1 MGKFADIETLVAVVE
16 AGTFNAAGQRLGVA
30 KSVVSRR
37 VSQLERRLG
46 SRLLHRT
53 TRRLTLTDAG
63 RNFYQRAV
71 QILAELDEAEQSVA
85 TETTELR
92 GAIKLAA
99 PLTFGLRHLSGAITG
114 FLETHPAIEL
124 KLDLNDRNIN
134 LVEEGFDLA
143 VRIGEL
149 QDSTL
154 VARRLGISRAV
165 TCASRVYL
173 ERYGEPAHPGDLRRH
188 IGLQYSNISYRQQW
202 RFETPEGGTVF
213 AQPQIRI
220 RANNGEALACAAV
233 AGLGIT
239 TGPTFILGDY
249 IRESS
254 LVGILKDY
262 RRPTVGIYALY
273 PPGRMLPRRIQVLAD
288 FLAERFGEQPYWD
301 DNLMNSG
308 HDPRNWQALRRNPP

>member
-1 MGKFADIETLVAVVE
+1 LVAVVE
-16 AGTFNAAGQRLGVA
+16 AGTFSAAGERLGVA

-46 SRLLHRT
+46 ARLLHRT

-71 QILAELDEAEQSVA
+71 QILADLDDAEQGV
-85 TETTELR
+85 TDETSELR
-92 GAIKLAA
+92 GALRLAA
-99 PLTFGLRHLSGAITG
+99 PLTFGLKHLAAAITD
-114 FLETHPAIEL
+114 FLERYPAIEL
-124 KLDLNDRNIN
+124 NLDLNDRNLN

-154 VARRLGISRAV
+154 VARRLGIARGA
-165 TCASRVYL
+165 TCASRTYL
-173 ERYGEPAHPGDLRRH
+173 ERYGEPAHPDELQRH
-188 IGLQYSNISYRQQW
+188 VGLQYSHISYQQQW
-202 RFETPEGGTVF
+202 RYETPQGRTIF

-239 TGPTFILGDY
+239 TGPTFILGSY
-249 IRESS
+249 
-254 LVGILKDY
+254 LKDGRLVSILNEY
-262 RRPTVGIYALY
+262 RRPPVGIYAVY
-273 PPGRMLPRRIQVLAD
+273 PPGRMLPRRIQVFTD
-288 FLAERFGEQPYWD
+288 FLVERFGERPYWD
-301 DNLMNSG
+301 EGLE
-308 HDPRNWQALRRNPP
+308 RF

>member
-1 MGKFADIETLVAVVE
+1 MDKFANIEALVAVVE
-16 AGTFNAAGQRLGVA
+16 SGSFIAAGERLGVA
-30 KSVVSRR
+30 KSMVSRR
-37 VSQLERRLG
+37 ISQLESHLG

-53 TRRLTLTDAG
+53 TRRLSLTEAG

-85 TETTELR
+85 AETSELR

-99 PLTFGLRHLSGAITG
+99 PITFGLRHLAGAITD
-114 FLETHPAIEL
+114 FLDIHPAIEL
-124 KLDLNDRNIN
+124 NLDLNDRNIN
-134 LVEEGFDLA
+134 LIEEGFDLA

-173 ERYGEPAHPGDLRRH
+173 DRHGEPAHPGGLRRH
-188 IGLQYSNISYRQQW
+188 TGLQYSNLGYRQHWQY
-202 RFETPEGGTVF
+202 ETPKGETVF
-213 AQPQIRI
+213 GQPQIRI

-239 TGPTFILGDY
+239 TGPTFILGGY
-249 IRESS
+249 LREGS
-254 LVGILKDY
+254 LVSILNDY
-262 RRPTVGIYALY
+262 RRPAVGIYALY
-273 PPGRMLPRRIQVLAD
+273 PPGRMLPRRIRVFSD
-288 FLAERFGEQPYWD
+288 FLAGRIGDHPYWD
-301 DNLMNSG
+301 EGLENS
-308 HDPRNWQALRRNPP
+308 

>member
-1 MGKFADIETLVAVVE
+1 MDKLANIEALVAVVE
-16 AGTFNAAGQRLGVA
+16 AGSFNAAGERLGVA
-30 KSVVSRR
+30 KSMVSRR
-37 VSQLERRLG
+37 ISQLENRLG

-53 TRRLTLTDAG
+53 TRSLTLTEAG

-85 TETTELR
+85 AENTELR

-99 PLTFGLRHLSGAITG
+99 PLTFGLRHLSDAITD
-114 FLETHPAIEL
+114 FLDSHPAIEL
-124 KLDLNDRNIN
+124 NLDLNDRNIN
-134 LVEEGFDLA
+134 LIEEGFDLA

-154 VARRLGISRAV
+154 VARRIGTSRAV
-165 TCASRVYL
+165 TCASRAYL
-173 ERYGEPAHPGDLRRH
+173 ERYGEPAHPDELHRH
-188 IGLQYSNISYRQQW
+188 IGLQYSNLGYRQHWQY
-202 RFETPEGGTVF
+202 ETPQGATVF

-239 TGPTFILGDY
+239 TGPTFILGSY
-249 IRESS
+249 LREGS
-254 LVGILKDY
+254 LTGILRNY
-262 RRPTVGIYALY
+262 RRPAVGIFALY
-273 PPGRMLPRRIQVLAD
+273 PPGRMLPRRIRVFSD

-301 DNLMNSG
+301 DGLADS
-308 HDPRNWQALRRNPP
+308 L

>member
-1 MGKFADIETLVAVVE
+1 MDRFADTAALVAVVE
-16 AGTFNAAGQRLGVA
+16 AGTFSAAGERLGVA

-46 SRLLHRT
+46 ARLLHRT

-71 QILAELDEAEQSVA
+71 QILADLDDAEQGV
-85 TETTELR
+85 TDETSELR
-92 GAIKLAA
+92 GALRLAA
-99 PLTFGLRHLSGAITG
+99 PLTFGLKHLAAAITD
-114 FLETHPAIEL
+114 FLERYPAIEL
-124 KLDLNDRNIN
+124 NLDLNDRNLN

-154 VARRLGISRAV
+154 VARRLGIARGV
-165 TCASRVYL
+165 TCASRTYL
-173 ERYGEPAHPGDLRRH
+173 ERYGEPAHPDELQRH
-188 IGLQYSNISYRQQW
+188 VGLQYSHISYQQQW
-202 RFETPEGGTVF
+202 RYETPQGRTIF

-239 TGPTFILGDY
+239 TGPTFILGSY
-249 IRESS
+249 
-254 LVGILKDY
+254 LKDGRLVSILNEY
-262 RRPTVGIYALY
+262 RRPPLGIYAVY
-273 PPGRMLPRRIQVLAD
+273 PPGRMLPRRIQVFTD
-288 FLAERFGEQPYWD
+288 FLVERFGERPYWD
-301 DNLMNSG
+301 EGLECS
-308 HDPRNWQALRRNPP
+308 

>member
-1 MGKFADIETLVAVVE
+1 MDKFANIEALVAVVE
-16 AGTFNAAGQRLGVA
+16 SGSFIAAGERLGVA
-30 KSVVSRR
+30 KSMVSRR
-37 VSQLERRLG
+37 ISQLESHLG

-53 TRRLTLTDAG
+53 TRRLSLTEAG

-85 TETTELR
+85 AETSELR

-99 PLTFGLRHLSGAITG
+99 PLTFGLRHLAGAITD
-114 FLETHPAIEL
+114 FLDTHPAIEL
-124 KLDLNDRNIN
+124 NLDLNDRNIN
-134 LVEEGFDLA
+134 LIEEGFDLA

-173 ERYGEPAHPGDLRRH
+173 ERHGEPAHPDELRRH
-188 IGLQYSNISYRQQW
+188 TGLQYSNLGYRQHWQY
-202 RFETPEGGTVF
+202 ETPTGETVF
-213 AQPQIRI
+213 GQPQIRI
-220 RANNGEALACAAV
+220 RVNNGEALACAAV

-239 TGPTFILGDY
+239 TGPTFILGSYLRDG
-249 IRESS
+249 S
-254 LVGILKDY
+254 LISILNDY

-273 PPGRMLPRRIQVLAD
+273 PPGRMLPRRIRVFSE
-288 FLAERFGEQPYWD
+288 FLAGRFGDHPYWD
-301 DNLMNSG
+301 EGLENS
-308 HDPRNWQALRRNPP
+308 

>member
-1 MGKFADIETLVAVVE
+1 M
-16 AGTFNAAGQRLGVA
+16 
-30 KSVVSRR
+30 VSRR

-85 TETTELR
+85 TEHGELR
-92 GAIKLAA
+92 GAIRLAA
-99 PLTFGLRHLSGAITG
+99 PLSFGLGHLSGAITE
-114 FLETHPAIEL
+114 FLDAHPAIEL
-124 KLDLNDRNIN
+124 NLDLNDRTVN
-134 LVEEGFDLA
+134 LIEDGFDLA

-154 VARRLGISRAV
+154 VARRLGVSRAV
-165 TCASRVYL
+165 TCASRAYL
-173 ERYGEPAHPGDLRRH
+173 ERHGEPRHPQDLRGH
-188 IGLQYSNISYRQQW
+188 IGLQYSNIGYRQHW
-202 RFETPEGGTVF
+202 RYETPEGDTVF

-239 TGPTFILGDY
+239 TGPTFILGAYLGDGTLN
-249 IRESS
+249 R
-254 LVGILKDY
+254 ILKDF
-262 RRPTVGIYALY
+262 RQPAAGIYALY
-273 PPGRMLPRRIQVLAD
+273 PPGRMMPRRIQAFSD
-288 FLAERFGEQPYWD
+288 FLAERFGEYPYWD
-301 DNLMNSG
+301 EPPL
-308 HDPRNWQALRRNPP
+308 DP

>member
-1 MGKFADIETLVAVVE
+1 MGRFAGIEALVAVVD
-16 AGTFNAAGQRLGVA
+16 GGSFRAAGERLGVA
-30 KSVVSRR
+30 TSMVSRR

-85 TETTELR
+85 TEHGELR
-92 GAIKLAA
+92 GAIRLAA
-99 PLTFGLRHLSGAITG
+99 PLSFGLRHLSGAITE
-114 FLETHPAIEL
+114 FLDAHPAIEL
-124 KLDLNDRNIN
+124 NLDLNDRTVN
-134 LVEEGFDLA
+134 LIEDGFDLA

-154 VARRLGISRAV
+154 VARRLGVSRAV
-165 TCASRVYL
+165 TCASRAYI
-173 ERYGEPAHPGDLRRH
+173 ERHGEPRHPEDLRGH
-188 IGLQYSNISYRQQW
+188 IGLQYSNIGYGQHW
-202 RFETPEGGTVF
+202 RYETPEGDTVF

-239 TGPTFILGDY
+239 TGPTFILGAY
-249 IRESS
+249 LSEGTLNR
-254 LVGILKDY
+254 ILKDF
-262 RRPTVGIYALY
+262 RQPAAGIYALY
-273 PPGRMLPRRIQVLAD
+273 PPGRMMPRRIQAFSD
-288 FLAERFGEQPYWD
+288 FLAERFGEHPYWD
-301 DNLMNSG
+301 EPSFD
-308 HDPRNWQALRRNPP
+308 A

>member
-16 AGTFNAAGQRLGVA
+16 SGTFNAAGERLGVA

-37 VSQLERRLG
+37 ISQLESRLG

-63 RNFYQRAV
+63 RNFYHRAL

-85 TETTELR
+85 AETTELR

-99 PLTFGLRHLSGAITG
+99 PLTFGLRHLSGAITD
-114 FLETHPAIEL
+114 FLDSHPAIEL
-124 KLDLNDRNIN
+124 VLDLNDRIIN

-154 VARRLGISRAV
+154 VARRLGIARAV

-173 ERYGEPAHPGDLRRH
+173 DRHGEPAHPDDLRRH
-188 IGLQYSNISYRQQW
+188 IGLQYSNIGYRQQW

-239 TGPTFILGDY
+239 TGPTFILGSY
-249 IRESS
+249 LREGS
-254 LVGILKDY
+254 LVGILNDY
-262 RRPTVGIYALY
+262 RRPAVGIYALY
-273 PPGRMLPRRIQVLAD
+273 PPGRMLPRRIQVFSD
-288 FLAERFGEQPYWD
+288 FLAGRFGDHPYWD
-301 DNLMNSG
+301 EGLGDV
-308 HDPRNWQALRRNPP
+308 